1 MRPAVSVCLVLALG
15 ACNGTEPDADVIPV
29 EVQWMEWPAEVL
41 AATPFT
47 ARLTGY
53 GVSCQEVLKFD
64 PAPRVDNSAVTFEP
78 FYLVTGEP
86 GPCPLRDYGAGQGVP
101 QAGHPISILVPMFD
115 TRASVPGLEAQNP
128 RLYEMRAA
136 ASVYAREGGAAPALP
151 VRTFGDITVRSDVAS
166 AARTNAGGNGYAY
179 RESPGCV
186 RLSAAGV
193 YPGYI
198 VENPPDT
205 ASYWYGFVR
214 GYLYE
219 PAAKLCGESR
229 VFRVVSIC

>member
-1 MRPAVSVCLVLALG
+1 MRTARSVALIVLLAS
-15 ACNGTEPDADVIPV
+15 CNGTEPDVDAVPV

-47 ARLTGY
+47 VRLTGY

-64 PAPRVDNSAVTFEP
+64 PALRVDNSAVTFEP
-78 FYLVTGEP
+78 FYLVIGEP
-86 GPCPLRDYGAGQGVP
+86 GPCPLRDHGAGLVVP
-101 QAGHPISILVPMFD
+101 QASHPISIVVPIFD

-128 RLYEMRAA
+128 RVYEMRAA
-136 ASVYAREGGAAPALP
+136 ASVYARDGATPALP
-151 VRTFGDITVRSDVAS
+151 VRTFGEITVRSDVVS
-166 AARTNAGGNGYAY
+166 GARTNAGGAGYAY

-229 VFRVVSIC
+229 VLHVLSLN